1 MQITGITLK
10 PYTPLPNTTKNNK
23 FQQTQ
28 YSAPQVQK
36 SYVYYPYISFAGK
49 TDGNKKNLDPE
60 DSTKK
65 LLKLF
70 DDLLVADMDGMD
82 LMQLY
87 ETHIMTQMMQKKQRL
102 QSIAKKTDELQE
114 STLLTN
120 IEKKQY
126 LNSLKKELNLL
137 QKNLGKFEPFVPPK
151 PLDPDIDTVLV
162 NRFKTAVVNDN
173 LNLDKVY
180 QDYYSGLTQ
189 ISDTEELRE
198 KYPKIKLPSRPEDV
212 VSEKIVSCLTREF
225 YETMDK
231 LMRRKDIEGIYNLC
245 DNKVKEIVKAS
256 TNNPHVVYRKCFEPA
271 VTLML
276 DKYEKLRDT
285 NTFSTVPQF
294 RKNQNVHI
302 TENDVKL
309 LLADYDDYV
318 LSVLRQQYLEG
329 KKTNEITYSNEFM
342 TINLSSLHDRAY
354 KFEKPS
360 ERIKCII
367 NTARQIQI
375 AKRDYENFSTDKLR
389 ASLNKSAESKI
400 ANNEDIFNRIVS
412 FDSCK
417 FEPGDKKAMIRFLQI
432 IDDLKDGR
440 ISEQEAVRVIQT
452 EDLRPSETE
461 KINED
466 EKKRIVETLRLQ
478 QEQTVKLNYL
488 RSRFDSAINDL
499 YSNNL
504 NGIALICSKYR
515 PEDLTSVSAENA
527 EFLIKTIESSDF
539 SDTASLKTKIKNW
552 DTYNSYKSTDPD
564 GEIFRKALAYAAAS
578 DGEVDEQKAGRFLVN
593 SSIVMSA
600 PQSYAYMEDKE
611 KDLIENIIDRSASQ
625 EDAIKY
631 LCKYSEYKE
640 LDTYQKTHLQSYI
653 DNFNMKDSIDKY
665 ILKSIVENDYVNVDT
680 TSTVELND
688 SDTTE
693 ATISSKAKKQILGK
707 YMFPGCMEFMYAFE
721 KALTNVSG
729 DWGTS
734 GIKKITKNNKALEYR
749 MELKLVNHDDRL
761 FASEKDYY
769 FDVFSDKGLH

>member
-342 TINLSSLHDRAY
+342 TINLSSLNDRAY
-354 KFEKPS
+354 KF
-360 ERIKCII
+360 
-367 NTARQIQI
+367 
-375 AKRDYENFSTDKLR
+375 
-389 ASLNKSAESKI
+389 
-400 ANNEDIFNRIVS
+400 
-412 FDSCK
+412 
-417 FEPGDKKAMIRFLQI
+417 
-432 IDDLKDGR
+432 
-440 ISEQEAVRVIQT
+440 
-452 EDLRPSETE
+452 
-461 KINED
+461 
-466 EKKRIVETLRLQ
+466 
-478 QEQTVKLNYL
+478 
-488 RSRFDSAINDL
+488 
-499 YSNNL
+499 
-504 NGIALICSKYR
+504 
-515 PEDLTSVSAENA
+515 
-527 EFLIKTIESSDF
+527 
-539 SDTASLKTKIKNW
+539 
-552 DTYNSYKSTDPD
+552 
-564 GEIFRKALAYAAAS
+564 
-578 DGEVDEQKAGRFLVN
+578 
-593 SSIVMSA
+593 
-600 PQSYAYMEDKE
+600 
-611 KDLIENIIDRSASQ
+611 
-625 EDAIKY
+625 
-631 LCKYSEYKE
+631 
-640 LDTYQKTHLQSYI
+640 
-653 DNFNMKDSIDKY
+653 
-665 ILKSIVENDYVNVDT
+665 
-680 TSTVELND
+680 
-688 SDTTE
+688 
-693 ATISSKAKKQILGK
+693 
-707 YMFPGCMEFMYAFE
+707 
-721 KALTNVSG
+721 
-729 DWGTS
+729 
-734 GIKKITKNNKALEYR
+734 
-749 MELKLVNHDDRL
+749 
-761 FASEKDYY
+761 
-769 FDVFSDKGLH
+769 